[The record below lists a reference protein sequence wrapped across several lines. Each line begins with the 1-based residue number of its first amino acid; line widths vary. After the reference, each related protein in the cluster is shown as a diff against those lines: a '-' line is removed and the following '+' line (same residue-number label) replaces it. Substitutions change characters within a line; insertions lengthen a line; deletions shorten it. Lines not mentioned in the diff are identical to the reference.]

1 MMTNDEVVLNLNKQ
15 KTFKASMCFGLPH
28 PSQSFLLFH
37 YLATEAEGQNSSWFK
52 KGEIFWLPKL
62 DWEITRVLRKL
73 INLQQNIKER

>member
-15 KTFKASMCFGLPH
+15 KTFNASMCFGLPH

-52 KGEIFWLPKL
+52 KGEINVT
-62 DWEITRVLRKL
+62 DSEAHITHYVF
-73 INLQQNIKER
+73 

>member
-15 KTFKASMCFGLPH
+15 KTFNASMCFGLPH

-52 KGEIFWLPKL
+52 KGEIF
-62 DWEITRVLRKL
+62 
-73 INLQQNIKER
+73 